1 MGWPSLRPFFAGGG
15 PSPLKRQTLLISAYL
30 VDAVAGDPEWFP
42 HPVRVIGAAA
52 ICGEALLRKPRQSAA
67 AEVTLGATLTTAI
80 VAAAYGASALVLRQS
95 RRRSSLLANSIELLL
110 GWTCLAA
117 RDLDREAT
125 SVVHAL
131 ALGDLPDARTRLARI
146 VGRDTGHLDAQ
157 EISRA
162 VIETV
167 AESASDGVSAPLFYI
182 TLGGVPL
189 ALAYKA
195 VNTLD
200 SMIGHA
206 DSRYFYFGKFAARL
220 DDAANFLPAR
230 LTALGLVASSYL
242 IDGCNGL
249 RAFESWQR
257 DGAKHKSPNAGQ
269 PEAAMAG
276 ALGVCL
282 GGENSYAGEIV
293 ASPLLGAGFPPPSPQ
308 DAAKAIRLM
317 TAASILALA
326 AGVLF
331 AVFTPDRGRR

>member
-1 MGWPSLRPFFAGGG
+1 
-15 PSPLKRQTLLISAYL
+15 LKRATLLASAYL
-30 VDAVAGDPEWFP
+30 LDVVAGDPEWFP
-42 HPVRVIGAAA
+42 HPVRVLGAAA
-52 ICGEALLRKPRQSAA
+52 TRGEALLRKPGQSAT
-67 AEVTLGATLTTAI
+67 AEMALGMALTTAI
-80 VAAAYGASALVLRQS
+80 VATAYGASAFVLCQS
-95 RRRSSLLANSIELLL
+95 RRRSSLLADSIELLL

-131 ALGDLPDARTRLARI
+131 ALGDLPMARTRLARI
-146 VGRDTGHLDAQ
+146 VGRDTGHLDTQ

-167 AESASDGVSAPLFYI
+167 AESASDGVSAPLFYM

-206 DSRYFYFGKFAARL
+206 DSRYLYFGKFAARL
-220 DDAANFLPAR
+220 DDVANFLPAR

-242 IDGCNGL
+242 IDGCDGQ
-249 RAFESWQR
+249 RALQSWQC

-293 ASPLLGAGFPPPSPQ
+293 TSPLLGAGFPPSSPEG
-308 DAAKAIRLM
+308 AARAIRLM
-317 TAASILALA
+317 TAVSILGLA

-331 AVFTPDRGRR
+331 AVFTPYRGKR